1 MVTRRRTIS
10 RGDHKSRV
18 SDDVNNAGML
28 GTVGGG
34 RGRETQGTIRDTVD
48 SFKRELISHLGWD
61 RAVWKKGPAGSCER
75 PRVISRA
82 NGVTVAG
89 ARGMRY
95 PALSLSL

>member
-1 MVTRRRTIS
+1 M
-10 RGDHKSRV
+10 
-18 SDDVNNAGML
+18 
-28 GTVGGG
+28 
-34 RGRETQGTIRDTVD
+34 D

-95 PALSLSL
+95 PALSLSLTESRHNQLAVKADGEEMRGPLGEQRGPLFRDGGGRFS